1 MPGTAMMKV
10 TMTTNMTMTT
20 IAKMTTST
28 GEMVVVGLVMVVVV
42 VRLMVVMIEV
52 TNSTPKHARLNGRF
66 MTASPTDAHATRHF
80 NGEYT

>member
-42 VRLMVVMIEV
+42 RLVVVMMNV
-52 TNSTPKHARLNGRF
+52 PNSTPKHAGLNGRF